1 MAGQSKPTIVLVHG
15 AFAESSSWNRVIDGL
30 LAAGFPVLAAAN
42 PLRGVRSDSDYV
54 AGVLEGIE
62 GPLVLV
68 GHSYGGIVIGN
79 AAEGNDRVAA
89 LVYIGGF
96 APDVGESA
104 ADLAGKYEGGTLGET
119 LVAFDLPDGDK
130 DLYILQ
136 DRYRAQ
142 FAADVPEQES
152 ARMGATQ
159 RPIAESA
166 LNEPSPA
173 AGWRSLPTWFLFGEL
188 DKNIPAAVHRFMA
201 ERAGARRTVEVAGG
215 SHSVGI
221 PEAAQVVAL
230 IQEAA
235 LATSDAG

>member
-1 MAGQSKPTIVLVHG
+1 MAVQSKPTIVLVHG

-79 AAEGNDRVAA
+79 AAEGNDRVA
-89 LVYIGGF
+89 
-96 APDVGESA
+96 
-104 ADLAGKYEGGTLGET
+104 
-119 LVAFDLPDGDK
+119 VAFDLPDGDK

-142 FAADVPEQES
+142 FAADVPEEES